1 MPSPIAIVGLACRYP
16 DANSPRELWEN
27 VLAGRRAFR
36 RLPDARLNQAD
47 YVSAESDAPDTTYVT
62 QAAVLADYEF
72 DRLSFR
78 VAGSTY
84 RAADP
89 AHWLALDVAAQ
100 ALADAGFA
108 QGSGLPAETTGVIVG
123 NTLTGEFS
131 RAALMRLRWPYVR
144 RVVAAALARQGW
156 DEARQQRFL
165 HELEGQYK
173 QPFEPVGAET
183 LAGGL
188 SNTIAGRICN
198 YFDLKGGGYTVDGAC
213 ASSLLAVNTAC
224 SNLAAGDLDV
234 ALVGGVDL
242 SLDPFE
248 LVGFA
253 RTGALAR
260 DAMRVYDV
268 RSAGFWPGE
277 GCGFAVLMR
286 YDDAAAQGRRIYAVI
301 RGWGVSSD
309 GNGGITRPE
318 ADGQILALQ
327 RAYRRAGLDIGSV
340 AYFEGHGTGTQV
352 GDATELETLGRAR
365 SSGQAGT
372 PAVIGS
378 IKAIIGHTKAA
389 AGMAGLIKATL
400 AVHEQIIPPT
410 TGCER
415 PHPRLA
421 TPGARLS
428 ILPQGQLWRG
438 DYPLRAGVSAMGF
451 GGINTHVVLENS
463 ALERRTA
470 LTPEEAQLLHTPQ
483 DAELFVLGGEDSA
496 DLQRQINQLLER
508 VPHLSLAEL
517 TDLAAHLA
525 RHIQAPHL
533 RAAIVASAPAE
544 LIARLRAV
552 LNWLQTGLTTWID
565 ADAGVFLGAG
575 ANPPRIGYLFP
586 GQASPA
592 NLSGGLWARRFQ
604 ATTPTLPD
612 TGDSVDTAIAQ
623 PAIVRASLMGL
634 VALQRAGVQAVA
646 AVGHSLGELT
656 ALHWAGAL
664 EAGALLELAQVRG
677 AAMSRLGQPTGAM
690 LSISAN
696 RQTVEWLVNGSP
708 VVIACYNSP
717 QQTIISGEA
726 AAVSAVAERAQAQ
739 QMAVTRLPVSH
750 AFHSPLVAAAV
761 GPLADYLA
769 QCAFKPLQRRLIST
783 VTGADAP
790 PDVDIRAL
798 LTRQITA
805 PVRFTQALNRLIEE
819 VDVLIEVG
827 PGRVLG
833 GLARPVTHLPIISLE
848 AGGESLTGWLKAV
861 GAAYALGAPVPTADL
876 FADRFTRPFD
886 LAHQPTFLTNPCEL
900 APTLPALS
908 ADFAPTPAAAAPEQ
922 AAALLAPA
930 EADAITPRQL
940 VRQLVAERAELP
952 LSVVQDSDRL
962 LSDLHLNSITVGQI
976 VGEAARRLGL
986 TPPVAPTSYADVT
999 VAMLA
1004 ESLGERLELGDT
1016 AAAIAPPGSPAG
1028 VETWIRSFAQV
1039 WLAQPAPRPLLQ
1051 PGAGRWQVYGL
1062 GPTALATA
1070 LAERLVGYSRRGCVV
1085 CLPGQVEEAQLNQV
1099 LAWARRVAAENLD
1112 YFILAQE
1119 GEGSGAAAAARTLHL
1134 ERPETITGVITLPPG
1149 HPTAADW
1156 VVEEIR
1162 AAQGHVEA
1170 RYTADGR
1177 RFTPAWRPVAGADA
1191 PDSDDDLTW
1200 LSASDVLVVSGGG
1213 KGITAECV
1221 LALGRRSGVRLA
1233 LLGQSQPER
1242 DAELA
1247 ANLQRCAEAGVTA
1260 VYYVCDVTQPDAVVA
1275 CLTRIEADLG
1285 PITGIIHGAARNVPR
1300 LIGQLSEADVRG
1312 AFAPKVDGLRHLLAA
1327 ARPEQLRLVATFGSI
1342 IGRTGLNG
1350 EAHYALANAA
1360 QTDLL
1365 EQFQAEHPACRC
1377 LNVEWSIWAE
1387 VGMGA
1392 RLGRIDILAHNGIT
1406 PIPPTVGVA
1415 TWLRLLA
1422 RRQTTPVSVVVMGR
1436 YGNIPTLPLEPPELP
1451 VWRFLEEPRLYYPDV
1466 ELIADFRLS
1475 PDTDLY
1481 LAEHVVQGE
1490 IIFPGV
1496 IGLEAITQAAMA
1508 LAHSQQPP
1516 HLEDVVFQ
1524 RPIVVPRGQPLTVRV
1539 AALVQPGGEVS
1550 VVLRSAETAFQ
1561 VDHFRATC
1569 RFPADENGYRP
1580 IPALDQPLPE
1590 DVQLPPVGLTPATD
1604 LYGAVMFQGRRFQK
1618 VRAYRHLTA
1627 FECVAEI
1634 DAAGR
1639 ADWFSHFLPRQ
1650 QVLGDPGARDA
1661 FIHAIQACIPH
1672 ATLLPISV
1680 AQIVCQAGAHVGP
1693 YSLHARQRAQTGPT
1707 YIYDLVVRDAQGAL
1721 VESWHGLHLRSV
1733 HTQQSQAAWAPALL
1747 GPYVERRIREL
1758 LPQANLTVAV
1768 EAADGPRRERSN
1780 QAVQRALGKLALVR
1794 RRTDGKPEI
1803 NGGQHVSTA
1812 HAGALTLAVVS
1823 PGLISCDV
1831 EPVQT
1836 RPPAVWQGLLG
1847 PDYYALINGL
1857 AQMAHEEGDLSAT
1870 RLWAIKECLI
1880 KAGQCAADAPLL
1892 FTTAAEDGW
1901 VLGLAGALTV
1911 ATTCLRVAGWEQPLA
1926 LAVLLAEPL
1935 RSS

>member
-27 VLAGRRAFR
+27 VLAQRRAFR
-36 RLPDARLNQAD
+36 RLPDVRLNQAD
-47 YVSAESDAPDTTYVT
+47 YVSAETDTPDATYVT

-72 DRLSFR
+72 DRLRFR

-89 AHWLALDVAAQ
+89 THWLALEVAAQ

-108 QGSGLPAETTGVIVG
+108 HGAGLPVETTGVIVG

-144 RVVAAALARQGW
+144 RVVAAALSRQGW
-156 DEARQQRFL
+156 DEERRQRFL

-188 SNTIAGRICN
+188 ANTIAGRICN
-198 YFDLKGGGYTVDGAC
+198 HFDLKGGGYTVDGAC

-253 RTGALAR
+253 KTGALAR

-286 YDDAAAQGRRIYAVI
+286 HEDALAQGRRIYALI

-318 ADGQILALQ
+318 ADGQILALK
-327 RAYRRAGLDIGSV
+327 RAYARAGLDIGHV

-352 GDATELETLGRAR
+352 GDATELETLARAR
-365 SSGQAGT
+365 SSSQGDT
-372 PAVIGS
+372 PAVVGS

-389 AGMAGLIKATL
+389 AGMAGLIKAAL

-415 PHPRLA
+415 PHPHLA
-421 TPGARLS
+421 TPGARLDA
-428 ILPQGQLWRG
+428 LRQGQLWR
-438 DYPLRAGVSAMGF
+438 DAYPLRAGVSAMGF
-451 GGINTHVVLENS
+451 GGINTHVVLENG
-463 ALERRTA
+463 AIERRTN
-470 LTPEEAQLLHTPQ
+470 LTPEEERLLRSHQ

-525 RHIQAPHL
+525 RRLQATQL

-544 LIARLRAV
+544 LVARLRAV
-552 LNWLQTGLTTWID
+552 LNWLQTGLSTWVD
-565 ADAGVFLGAG
+565 AEAGVFLGAG
-575 ANPPRIGYLFP
+575 VNPPRIGYLFP

-592 NLSGGLWARRFQ
+592 NLSGGLWARRFG
-604 ATTPTLPD
+604 TPFPTIS
-612 TGDSVDTAIAQ
+612 DSSDGVDTAIAQ
-623 PAIVRASLMGL
+623 PAIVRASLIGL
-634 VALQRAGVQAVA
+634 DALRRAGVQAVA

-664 EAGALLELAQVRG
+664 EADALLELAQVRG
-677 AAMSRLGQPTGAM
+677 AAMSRLGRPTGAM

-739 QMAVTRLPVSH
+739 QMTVTRLPVSH
-750 AFHSPLVAAAV
+750 AFHSPLVAEAV
-761 GPLADYLA
+761 EPLADYLA
-769 QCAFKPLQRRLIST
+769 QQTFNPLQGRLIST
-783 VTGADAP
+783 VTGNDVP
-790 PDVDIRAL
+790 PDVDVRAL

-819 VDVLIEVG
+819 VDILIEVG

-833 GLARPVTHLPIISLE
+833 GLARPVTHLPIISLD
-848 AGGESLTGWLKAV
+848 AGGESLAGWLKAV
-861 GAAYALGAPVPTADL
+861 GAAYALGAPIPTADL

-900 APTLPALS
+900 APAWPASS
-908 ADFAPTPAAAAPEQ
+908 ADFAPAPAVAEPEQTAAPPT
-922 AAALLAPA
+922 AAETGDLA
-930 EADAITPRQL
+930 PRQL

-952 LSVVQDSDRL
+952 LSAIQDGDRL

-1016 AAAIAPPGSPAG
+1016 SAAPPGAPAG
-1028 VETWIRSFAQV
+1028 VEAWIRSFAQV
-1039 WLAQPAPRPLLQ
+1039 WLSQPAPTPLLK
-1051 PGAGRWQVYGL
+1051 PAAGRWRVHSVR
-1062 GPTALATA
+1062 PTALATT
-1070 LAERLVGYSRRGCVV
+1070 LAQRLASYGGNGWVV
-1085 CLPGQVEEAQLNQV
+1085 CVPGQVEETQLNQV
-1099 LAWARRVAAENLD
+1099 LAWARAVAAEDPD

-1119 GEGSGAAAAARTLHL
+1119 GDGTGAAAAARTLHL
-1134 ERPETITGVITLPPG
+1134 ECPQIITGVVAVPVG
-1149 HPTAADW
+1149 HPVAADW
-1156 VVEEIR
+1156 IVAEIR

-1170 RYTADGR
+1170 RYTADGQR
-1177 RFTPAWRPVAGADA
+1177 LTPAWRPLAGADA
-1191 PDSDDDLTW
+1191 PDGGDDLTW
-1200 LSASDVLVVSGGG
+1200 LSATDVLVVSGGG

-1221 LALGRRSGVRLA
+1221 LALGRRTGARLA
-1233 LLGQSQPER
+1233 LLGQAQPER

-1247 ANLQRCAEAGVTA
+1247 ANLQRYAEAGVTA
-1260 VYYVCDVTQPDAVVA
+1260 VYYVCDVTRPDAVA
-1275 CLTRIEADLG
+1275 GCLARIEAELG
-1285 PITGIIHGAARNVPR
+1285 PVTGIVHGAARNVPR
-1300 LIGQLSEADVRG
+1300 LISQLSEADVRG

-1327 ARPEQLRLVATFGSI
+1327 VQPEQLQLVATFGSI

-1360 QTDLL
+1360 QTALI
-1365 EQFQAEHPACRC
+1365 EQFQAAHPTCRC

-1406 PIPPTVGVA
+1406 PIAPAVGVV

-1422 RRQTTPVSVVVMGR
+1422 RRPAIPVSVVVMGR

-1451 VWRFLEEPRLYYPDV
+1451 VWRFLEEPRLYYPGV

-1481 LAEHVVQGE
+1481 LADHMVQGE
-1490 IIFPGV
+1490 YIFPGV
-1496 IGLEAITQAAMA
+1496 IGLEAMAQAAMA
-1508 LAHSQQPP
+1508 LSQNQQPP
-1516 HLEDVVFQ
+1516 HLADVVFQ
-1524 RPIVVPRGQPLTVRV
+1524 RPIVVPHGRPLTVRV
-1539 AALVQPGGEVS
+1539 AALLQPGGEVS
-1550 VVLRSAETAFQ
+1550 VVLRSAETGFQ

-1569 RFPADENGYRP
+1569 HFPVDEASYRP
-1580 IPALDQPLPE
+1580 IPTLDHPLPE
-1590 DVQLPPVGLTPATD
+1590 DVQLPPVGLTPAFD
-1604 LYGAVMFQGRRFQK
+1604 LYGRVMFQGQRFQQ

-1634 DAAGR
+1634 DADGR
-1639 ADWFSHFLPRQ
+1639 SDWFSHFLPRQ
-1650 QVLGDPGARDA
+1650 HVLGDPGVRDA
-1661 FIHAIQACIPH
+1661 FIHAIQPCIPH
-1672 ATLLPISV
+1672 ATLLPTSV
-1680 AQIVCQAGAHVGP
+1680 EQVVVHPGPRAGLLT
-1693 YSLHARQRAQTGPT
+1693 LHARQRAQTGQS
-1707 YIYDLVVRDAQGAL
+1707 YIYDLVVRDAHGVV
-1721 VESWHGLHLRSV
+1721 VECWSGLHLHSV
-1733 HTQQSQAAWAPALL
+1733 RTQRSQAAWAPALL

-1758 LPQANLTVAV
+1758 LPQADLTAAV
-1768 EAADGPRRERSN
+1768 ESADLPRRERSN
-1780 QAVQRALGKLALVR
+1780 QAVQRALGKLTRVR

-1803 NGGQHVSTA
+1803 SGGQHVSTA
-1812 HAGALTLAVVS
+1812 HAGELTLAVVS
-1823 PGLISCDV
+1823 PELISCDV
-1831 EPVQT
+1831 EPAQA

-1857 AQMAHEEGDLSAT
+1857 AQMAHEQGDLSAT

-1880 KAGQCAADAPLL
+1880 KAGQCAADAPLT
-1892 FTTAAEDGW
+1892 FTTATDDGW
-1901 VLGLAGALTV
+1901 VLGLAGGLSV
-1911 ATTCLRVAGWEQPLA
+1911 ATVCLPAAGHERPLA
-1926 LAVLLAEPL
+1926 LAVLLTP
-1935 RSS
+1935 RST